1 MENIELGIFT
11 GVLCLNEICKELRIM
26 NCGSQEEKIAM
37 RKKYDDITKSGLTA
51 GLLIGL
57 GFAIPTVYAY
67 LKNRK

>member
-37 RKKYDDITKSGLTA
+37 RKKYDDLAKNTLTV
-51 GLLIGL
+51 GLLVSL
-57 GFAIPTVYAY
+57 GIAIPTIYAY
-67 LKNRK
+67 LKKK